1 MTKIK
6 NTKKGM
12 AKKTLS
18 MSLVVAMLATSNV
31 PVWAAEFS
39 DGSDVAV
46 ETEAPVAEDTTD
58 AFSDD
63 VAEAPVADDTD
74 TVTQVATATEAPTL
88 ELANWKG
95 SLKVKNDI
103 KDGDTV
109 VTNFNYK
116 VRINGYEVVDTNA
129 GEAHYSGTYASTS
142 PVANLAAL
150 NTELAKAKFAP
161 SDAGKT
167 VSVEITKD
175 DFKMTIPGIK
185 IEKVNV
191 EDVARLDIT
200 SATKPVY
207 TGKQTAFAD
216 DEITNNFAIKEKTS
230 NTDYSGLTSSD
241 FRYTYEGDDLVN
253 VSDKD
258 IYVVANVNA
267 AGYTGKIKA
276 PFRIQKRS
284 LVAGELELK
293 LNKNTISY
301 AELGTIPSDF
311 VTVKDTETGETLPT
325 SVYTLSAAN
334 NKLSSVETGFNED
347 NLKVTINNGTL
358 SKDKII
364 SNNYLASSNITK
376 DTTDKVKVVANNM
389 SDFKIVVDGIGKD
402 DATSTTPGVKD
413 NAVRNAIHF
422 YIGETDVTNKVKSIL
437 TYKAATLADG
447 ASTLSVEITGDN
459 KNVLGNTTV
468 SLPVTTNKLVD
479 SKLTFE
485 IGSTKYAKTTSGAG
499 TSATTAFGSSLG
511 DEKYTGEAVT
521 KAIKNVK
528 SDGTNLVAD
537 KDYKIVYENDNINTN
552 AVSGKAVKVSIVGI
566 NDWSGSIVIG
576 TYNITPA
583 EIDTTDIKV
592 PKKVLYDGNLQT
604 AADYMTGKVTVK
616 ATTSVNG
623 EEKKI
628 DVPAD
633 AYQLTCTATKLA
645 VGGVITT
652 KIAKANIKNKNFTTK
667 SNAADVTAS
676 DQTTIT
682 NKDLSDENVKL
693 EVIGSYTYT
702 GEKIVP
708 TVKVSVDGVELAKD
722 IDYKI
727 KSCTNNENAGEA
739 TVTVEG
745 TGDYSGT
752 QTAKF
757 TINKANLSDLK
768 VEAKKG
774 HEASFTYTGTQVK
787 PTTSDFKITLNGVE
801 LKASDFAITYPTTSK
816 VNVNVGD
823 ATVALAPVKDNKNF
837 TGDKK
842 EVTFKILPKEIDT
855 SKFAG
860 TFYAFDENGNKIDF
874 GTTNQYI
881 FAYDGTEK
889 TFKDIKFVPTKNDL
903 KLVEGKDY
911 EIKYFN
917 NVTGPNASVYIN
929 GIGNY
934 TNTSTRKF
942 SGSEE
947 TYTVKQDF
955 TIEGVTIGGKN
966 VSISDTEYAG
976 GVAVTPNVT
985 IKVGERTLVEGTD
998 YEFKNLTNNVDVTA
1012 ANKVLSATLK
1022 LKKDAYKFN
1031 NIGWSGAFTR
1041 SSDTELTVKW
1051 KIVKKDIA
1059 NTAVEISETNGKLT
1073 TTVLNGNVI
1082 VPATE
1087 YDVKD
1092 NGDGTATVTA
1102 KADSKS
1108 YKGSQKVSVKKSENV
1123 GAPVISNVNVSGN
1136 TATVILSGETDGAS
1150 GYDYVISTSKD
1161 PANKD
1166 ARLDVVKNQ
1175 VQTTANFKYVPQ
1187 GTYYAYCHAWTR
1199 DENGKKVFGGWS
1211 NSYAF
1216 SVTAITPDT
1225 PEILSVKAKGS
1236 TITVTYK
1243 ESANSTGYD
1252 VVLGKGS
1259 KKEHGETRPYQ
1270 YGKYKKLNV
1279 APGVCKA
1286 VFKNIPAG
1294 TYYAGVHSWNR
1305 TASEN
1310 DNKVFSK
1317 WSNLETAKVK

>member
-109 VTNFNYK
+109 VTGFDYK
-116 VRINGYEVVDTNA
+116 VRIDGHEVVDTA
-129 GEAHYSGTYASTS
+129 TGEAHYGGTYAGTS
-142 PVANLAAL
+142 VSNLAAL
-150 NTELAKAKFAP
+150 NADLGNAKFAP

-185 IEKVNV
+185 IETVNI
-191 EDVARLDIT
+191 EDVAKLDIT
-200 SATKPVY
+200 AATKPVY

-216 DEITNNFAIKEKTS
+216 AEITKFVIKEKNGST
-230 NTDYSGLTSSD
+230 YSGLDSSN
-241 FRYTYEGDDLVN
+241 FTYTYEGDDLVN

-276 PFRIQKRS
+276 AFRIQKRP
-284 LVAGELELK
+284 LAEGELELK

-347 NLKVTINNGTL
+347 NLRVTINNGTL

-364 SNNYLASSNITK
+364 SNNYSANSNVTK

-402 DATSTTPGVKD
+402 DATSTTPSVKD

-422 YIGETDVTNKVKSIL
+422 YIGETEVTNKVKGIL

-447 ASTLSVEITGDN
+447 ATTLSVEITGDN

-479 SKLTFE
+479 SKLSFE
-485 IGSTKYAKTTSGAG
+485 IGSTKYGKSAG
-499 TSATTAFGSSLG
+499 LTAFGSNLG
-511 DEKYTGEAVT
+511 NETYTGEAVT

-552 AVSGKAVKVSIVGI
+552 AVSGKTVKVSIVGM

-583 EIDTTDIKV
+583 IIKAADIKV

-633 AYQLTCTATKLA
+633 AYQLTCTADKLA

-652 KIAKANIKNKNFTTK
+652 KIAKANVKNRNFTTYGTG
-667 SNAADVTAS
+667 ADVTAS
-676 DQTTIT
+676 DTTTIT

-708 TVKVSVDGVELAKD
+708 TVKVSVDGVELEKD
-722 IDYKI
+722 IDYKV
-727 KSCTNNENAGEA
+727 KSCSNNENAGEA

-768 VEAKKG
+768 VEANTKDHK
-774 HEASFTYTGTQVK
+774 ASFTYTGTQVK
-787 PTTSDFKITLNGVE
+787 PRTSDFKITLNGVE

-842 EVTFKILPKEIDT
+842 DVTFKILPKEIDT

-860 TFYAFDENGNKIDF
+860 TFYAFDENGDKIDF
-874 GTTNQYI
+874 TKTAQYI

-889 TFKDIKFVPTKNDL
+889 TFKDIKFVPTKNEL

-917 NVTGPNASVYIN
+917 NVTGPTASVYIN

-947 TYTVKQDF
+947 TFTVKQDF
-955 TIEGVTIGGKN
+955 GIEGVTIGGKN

-998 YEFKNLTNNVDVTA
+998 YEFKDLINNVDVTA

-1022 LKKDAYKFN
+1022 LKGAYTFN
-1031 NIGWSGAFTR
+1031 NVGWSGAFTQKNNK
-1041 SSDTELTVKW
+1041 ELTVKW

-1059 NTAVEISETNGKLT
+1059 NTAIEISETNGKLT

-1123 GAPVISNVNVSGN
+1123 GAPVISNVKVAGN
-1136 TATVILSGETDGAS
+1136 NATVVLSDEAEGAS

-1161 PANKD
+1161 PSDRD
-1166 ARLDVVKNQ
+1166 ARIDVVKNQ

-1225 PEILSVKAKGS
+1225 PEILSVKTKGS

-1279 APGVCKA
+1279 RPGVCKA
-1286 VFKNIPAG
+1286 VFKNVPAG

>member
-200 SATKPVY
+200 RATKPVY

-1225 PEILSVKAKGS
+1225 PEILSVKTKGS

-1279 APGVCKA
+1279 KPGVCKA

>member
-88 ELANWKG
+88 ELANWKD

-109 VTNFNYK
+109 VTGFDYK
-116 VRINGYEVVDTNA
+116 VRIDGHEVVDTAA
-129 GEAHYSGTYASTS
+129 GEAHNGGTYAGNNVS
-142 PVANLAAL
+142 NLTNLNAAL
-150 NTELAKAKFAP
+150 NNAKFAP

-167 VSVEITKD
+167 VSVEITKG

-191 EDVARLDIT
+191 EDVARLDIA

-216 DEITNNFAIKEKTS
+216 SVITSNFAIKEKNS
-230 NTDYSGLTSSD
+230 NTSYSGLTSSD
-241 FRYTYEGDDLVN
+241 FTYTYEGDDLVN

-258 IYVVANVNA
+258 LYVIANVKA
-267 AGYTGKIKA
+267 EGYTGKIKA
-276 PFRIQKRS
+276 SFRIQKRP
-284 LVAGELELK
+284 LAADELELK

-334 NKLSSVETGFNED
+334 NKLSSVETGSNED

-358 SKDKII
+358 LKDKII
-364 SNNYLASSNITK
+364 SNNYSANSGVTK
-376 DTTDKVKVVANNM
+376 NTTDKVKVVANNM

-402 DATSTTPGVKD
+402 DATSTASGVKD

-422 YIGETDVTNKVKSIL
+422 YIGETEVTNKIKGIL

-447 ASTLSVEITGDN
+447 ATTLSVEITGDN

-485 IGSTKYAKTTSGAG
+485 IGSTKYGKSSGL
-499 TSATTAFGSSLG
+499 TAFGSDLG
-511 DEKYTGEAVT
+511 NETYTGEAVT

-552 AVSGKAVKVSIVGI
+552 AVSGKTVKVSIVGI

-583 EIDTTDIKV
+583 KIKAADIKV

-652 KIAKANIKNKNFTTK
+652 KIARANIKNKNFTIDGTG
-667 SNAADVTAS
+667 ADVTAS
-676 DQTTIT
+676 DTTTIT

-727 KSCTNNENAGEA
+727 KSCTNNVNAGEA

-745 TGDYSGT
+745 DGDYSGT
-752 QTAKF
+752 QTVKF
-757 TINKANLSDLK
+757 TINKANLSDVK
-768 VEAKKG
+768 VEAKTKTDA
-774 HEASFTYTGTQVK
+774 EKAAFTYTGKQVK
-787 PTTSDFKITLNGVE
+787 PTTGNFKITLNGVE

-860 TFYAFDENGNKIDF
+860 TFYAFDENGDKINF
-874 GTTNQYI
+874 NTTADYI

-917 NVTGPNASVYIN
+917 NVTGPMASVYIN

-955 TIEGVTIGGKN
+955 RIEGVTIGGKN

-998 YEFKNLTNNVDVTA
+998 YEFKDLINNVDVTA

-1022 LKKDAYKFN
+1022 LKGAYTFN
-1031 NIGWSGAFTR
+1031 NVGWSGAFTR
-1041 SSDTELTVKW
+1041 KNDKELTVKW

-1059 NTAVEISETNGKLT
+1059 NTAIEISETNGKLT
-1073 TTVLNGNVI
+1073 TTVLNGSVI

-1225 PEILSVKAKGS
+1225 PEILSVKTKGS

-1279 APGVCKA
+1279 KPGVCKA
-1286 VFKNIPAG
+1286 VFKNVPAG

-1317 WSNLETAKVK
+1317 WSNLEIAKVK

>member
-1225 PEILSVKAKGS
+1225 PEILSVKTKGS

>member
-18 MSLVVAMLATSNV
+18 MSLVVAMIATSNV

-88 ELANWKG
+88 ELANWKD

-109 VTNFNYK
+109 VTGFDYK
-116 VRINGYEVVDTNA
+116 VRIDGHEVVDTA
-129 GEAHYSGTYASTS
+129 TGEAHNGGTYTGSSISDLT
-142 PVANLAAL
+142 AL
-150 NTELAKAKFAP
+150 NNALKNAKFAP

-185 IEKVNV
+185 IETVNI
-191 EDVARLDIT
+191 EDVAKLDIT
-200 SATKPVY
+200 TATKPVY

-216 DEITNNFAIKEKTS
+216 DEITNNFAIKEKNGT
-230 NTDYSGLTSSD
+230 NTYSGLDSSN
-241 FRYTYEGDDLVN
+241 FTYTYEGDDLVN

-276 PFRIQKRS
+276 PFRIQKRP

-334 NKLSSVETGFNED
+334 NKLSSVETGSNED
-347 NLKVTINNGTL
+347 NLRVTINNGTL
-358 SKDKII
+358 LKDKII
-364 SNNYLASSNITK
+364 SNNYSANSNVTK

-402 DATSTTPGVKD
+402 DATSTNAGVKD

-422 YIGETDVTNKVKSIL
+422 YIGETEVTNKVKNIL

-447 ASTLSVEITGDN
+447 ATTLSVEITGDN

-485 IGSTKYAKTTSGAG
+485 IGSTRYVKNPTSGSTDKAFG
-499 TSATTAFGSSLG
+499 TSSSLG
-511 DEKYTGEAVT
+511 NEKYTGEAVT

-552 AVSGKAVKVSIVGI
+552 AVSGKTVKVSIVGI

-583 EIDTTDIKV
+583 EINAADIKV

-633 AYQLTCTATKLA
+633 AYQLTCIATKLA

-652 KIAKANIKNKNFTTK
+652 KIARANIKNKNFTIAGTG
-667 SNAADVTAS
+667 ADVIAS
-676 DQTTIT
+676 DTTTIT

-842 EVTFKILPKEIDT
+842 DVTFKILPKEIDT

-860 TFYAFDENGNKIDF
+860 AFYAFDENGDKIDF
-874 GTTNQYI
+874 TKTAQNI

-917 NVTGPNASVYIN
+917 NVTGPTASVYIN

-955 TIEGVTIGGKN
+955 YIEGVTIGGKN

-998 YEFKNLTNNVDVTA
+998 YEFKDLINNVDVTA

-1022 LKKDAYKFN
+1022 LKGAYTFN
-1031 NIGWSGAFTR
+1031 NVGWSGAFTR
-1041 SSDTELTVKW
+1041 KNDKELTVKW

-1108 YKGSQKVSVKKSENV
+1108 YTGSQKVSVKKSENV
-1123 GAPVISNVNVSGN
+1123 GAPVISNVKVTGN
-1136 TATVILSGETDGAS
+1136 NATVVLSDEAEGAS

-1161 PANKD
+1161 PSDRD
-1166 ARLDVVKNQ
+1166 ARIDVVKNQ

-1199 DENGKKVFGGWS
+1199 DENGMKVFGGWS

-1225 PEILSVKAKGS
+1225 PEILSVQTKGS

-1259 KKEHGETRPYQ
+1259 KQEHGETRPYQ
-1270 YGKYKKLNV
+1270 YGTYKKLNV
-1279 APGVCKA
+1279 KPGVCKA
-1286 VFKNIPAG
+1286 VFTNIPAG

-1317 WSNLETAKVK
+1317 WSNLRKATVK

>member
-63 VAEAPVADDTD
+63 IAEAPVVDDTD
-74 TVTQVATATEAPTL
+74 TVAQVATATEAPTL

-95 SLKVKNDI
+95 SLTVKNDI

-109 VTNFNYK
+109 VTGFNYK
-116 VRINGYEVVDTNA
+116 VRINGYEVVDTA
-129 GEAHYSGTYASTS
+129 TGEAHYDGTYAGSNIS
-142 PVANLAAL
+142 NLTDLNSAL
-150 NTELAKAKFAP
+150 KNAKFAP

-167 VSVEITKD
+167 VSVEITKG

-185 IEKVNV
+185 IETVNI
-191 EDVARLDIT
+191 EDVAKLDIT
-200 SATKPVY
+200 SADKPVY

-216 DEITNNFAIKEKTS
+216 AEITNTNKFKIKEKNGT
-230 NTDYSGLTSSD
+230 NTYSGLDSSN
-241 FRYTYEGDDLVN
+241 FTYTYEGDDLVN

-267 AGYTGKIKA
+267 DGYTGKIKA
-276 PFRIQKRS
+276 PFRIQKRP

-325 SVYTLSAAN
+325 SVYTLSATN
-334 NKLSSVETGFNED
+334 NKLSSVETGSNED
-347 NLKVTINNGTL
+347 NLRVTINNGTL

-364 SNNYLASSNITK
+364 SNNYSANFNVTK

-422 YIGETDVTNKVKSIL
+422 YIGETEVTNKVKGIL

-485 IGSTKYAKTTSGAG
+485 IGSTKYAKTTSGEG

-633 AYQLTCTATKLA
+633 AYQLTCTADKLA

-667 SNAADVTAS
+667 NNATDVTAS

-874 GTTNQYI
+874 DTTDQYI

-903 KLVEGKDY
+903 KLG
-911 EIKYFN
+911 
-917 NVTGPNASVYIN
+917 
-929 GIGNY
+929 
-934 TNTSTRKF
+934 
-942 SGSEE
+942 
-947 TYTVKQDF
+947 
-955 TIEGVTIGGKN
+955 
-966 VSISDTEYAG
+966 
-976 GVAVTPNVT
+976 
-985 IKVGERTLVEGTD
+985 
-998 YEFKNLTNNVDVTA
+998 
-1012 ANKVLSATLK
+1012 
-1022 LKKDAYKFN
+1022 
-1031 NIGWSGAFTR
+1031 
-1041 SSDTELTVKW
+1041 
-1051 KIVKKDIA
+1051 
-1059 NTAVEISETNGKLT
+1059 
-1073 TTVLNGNVI
+1073 
-1082 VPATE
+1082 
-1087 YDVKD
+1087 
-1092 NGDGTATVTA
+1092 
-1102 KADSKS
+1102 
-1108 YKGSQKVSVKKSENV
+1108 SVK
-1123 GAPVISNVNVSGN
+1123 
-1136 TATVILSGETDGAS
+1136 
-1150 GYDYVISTSKD
+1150 
-1161 PANKD
+1161 
-1166 ARLDVVKNQ
+1166 
-1175 VQTTANFKYVPQ
+1175 
-1187 GTYYAYCHAWTR
+1187 
-1199 DENGKKVFGGWS
+1199 
-1211 NSYAF
+1211 
-1216 SVTAITPDT
+1216 
-1225 PEILSVKAKGS
+1225 
-1236 TITVTYK
+1236 
-1243 ESANSTGYD
+1243 
-1252 VVLGKGS
+1252 
-1259 KKEHGETRPYQ
+1259 
-1270 YGKYKKLNV
+1270 
-1279 APGVCKA
+1279 
-1286 VFKNIPAG
+1286 
-1294 TYYAGVHSWNR
+1294 
-1305 TASEN
+1305 
-1310 DNKVFSK
+1310 
-1317 WSNLETAKVK
+1317 

>member
-191 EDVARLDIT
+191 EDVARLNIT

-241 FRYTYEGDDLVN
+241 FTYTYEGDDLVN

-485 IGSTKYAKTTSGAG
+485 IGSTKYAKTTSGVG

-768 VEAKKG
+768 IEAKKG

-1123 GAPVISNVNVSGN
+1123 GAPVISNVKVTGN
-1136 TATVILSGETDGAS
+1136 NATVVLSDEAEGAS

-1161 PANKD
+1161 PSDRD
-1166 ARLDVVKNQ
+1166 ARIDVVKNQ

-1199 DENGKKVFGGWS
+1199 DENGMKVFGGWS

-1225 PEILSVKAKGS
+1225 PEILSVQTKGS

-1270 YGKYKKLNV
+1270 YGTYKKLNV
-1279 APGVCKA
+1279 KPGVCKA
-1286 VFKNIPAG
+1286 VFTNIPAG

-1317 WSNLETAKVK
+1317 WSNLKTAKVK

>member
-46 ETEAPVAEDTTD
+46 TSEAPATE
-58 AFSDD
+58 AFSDND
-63 VAEAPVADDTD
+63 AEAPVVEDT
-74 TVTQVATATEAPTL
+74 T
-88 ELANWKG
+88 
-95 SLKVKNDI
+95 
-103 KDGDTV
+103 
-109 VTNFNYK
+109 
-116 VRINGYEVVDTNA
+116 EVVDTATATAPTLKLTNWNSHLEVEGDLKDGDA
-129 GEAHYSGTYASTS
+129 DLKSFYYEVRIDGREVVDHTGDWKAAS
-142 PVANLAAL
+142 PVADKTAL
-150 NTELAKAKFAP
+150 NNALKNLDFKAE
-161 SDAGKT
+161 DAGHT
-167 VSVEITKD
+167 VSLVLTKD
-175 DFKMTIPGIK
+175 DFNQTIPGIK
-185 IEKVNV
+185 IETVNI
-191 EDVARLDIT
+191 EDVAKLDIT
-200 SATKPVY
+200 AATKPVY

-216 DEITNNFAIKEKTS
+216 DEITNNFVIKGKNGT
-230 NTDYSGLTSSD
+230 TYSGLDSSN
-241 FRYTYEGDDLVN
+241 FTYTYEGDDLVN

-276 PFRIQKRS
+276 AFRIQKRP
-284 LVAGELELK
+284 LAEGELELK

-325 SVYTLSAAN
+325 SVYTLSATN
-334 NKLSSVETGFNED
+334 NKLSSVETGSNED
-347 NLKVTINNGTL
+347 NLRVTINSGTL

-364 SNNYLASSNITK
+364 SNNYSATSNVTK

-402 DATSTTPGVKD
+402 DATSTTLKD

-422 YIGETDVTNKVKSIL
+422 YIGETEVTNKVKGIL
-437 TYKAATLADG
+437 TYKAATLANG
-447 ASTLSVEITGDN
+447 ATTLSVEITGDN

-485 IGSTKYAKTTSGAG
+485 IGSTKYAKTTSTSG
-499 TSATTAFGSSLG
+499 TPTTAFGNSLG
-511 DEKYTGEAVT
+511 NEKYTGEAVT

-537 KDYKIVYENDNINTN
+537 KDYKVVYENDNINTN
-552 AVSGKAVKVSIVGI
+552 AVSGKNVRVSIVGM
-566 NDWSGSIVIG
+566 NDWSGSIFIG
-576 TYNITPA
+576 TYNIIPA
-583 EIDTTDIKV
+583 EINAADIKV

-633 AYQLTCTATKLA
+633 AYQLTCAATKLA

-652 KIAKANIKNKNFTTK
+652 KIARANIKNKNFTIYGTG
-667 SNAADVTAS
+667 ADVTAS
-676 DQTTIT
+676 DTTTIT

-708 TVKVSVDGVELAKD
+708 TVKVSVDGVELEKD
-722 IDYKI
+722 IDYKV
-727 KSCTNNENAGEA
+727 KSCSNNENAGEA

-768 VEAKKG
+768 VEANTKDHK
-774 HEASFTYTGTQVK
+774 ASFTYTGTQVK
-787 PTTSDFKITLNGVE
+787 PRTSDFKITLNGVE

-998 YEFKNLTNNVDVTA
+998 YEFKDLRNNVDVTA

-1187 GTYYAYCHAWTR
+1187 
-1199 DENGKKVFGGWS
+1199 
-1211 NSYAF
+1211 
-1216 SVTAITPDT
+1216 
-1225 PEILSVKAKGS
+1225 
-1236 TITVTYK
+1236 
-1243 ESANSTGYD
+1243 
-1252 VVLGKGS
+1252 
-1259 KKEHGETRPYQ
+1259 
-1270 YGKYKKLNV
+1270 
-1279 APGVCKA
+1279 
-1286 VFKNIPAG
+1286 
-1294 TYYAGVHSWNR
+1294 
-1305 TASEN
+1305 
-1310 DNKVFSK
+1310 
-1317 WSNLETAKVK
+1317 

>member
-1225 PEILSVKAKGS
+1225 PEILSVKTKGS

-1279 APGVCKA
+1279 KPGVCKA

>member
-191 EDVARLDIT
+191 EDVARLNIT

-241 FRYTYEGDDLVN
+241 FTYTYEGDDLVN

-485 IGSTKYAKTTSGAG
+485 IGSTKYAKTTSGVG

-552 AVSGKAVKVSIVGI
+552 AVSGKAIKVSIVGI

-768 VEAKKG
+768 IEAKKG

-1123 GAPVISNVNVSGN
+1123 GAPVISNVKVTGN
-1136 TATVILSGETDGAS
+1136 NATVVLSDEAEGAS

-1161 PANKD
+1161 PSDRD
-1166 ARLDVVKNQ
+1166 ARIDVVKNQ

-1199 DENGKKVFGGWS
+1199 DENGMKVFGGWS

-1225 PEILSVKAKGS
+1225 PEILSVQTKGS

-1270 YGKYKKLNV
+1270 YGTYKKLNV
-1279 APGVCKA
+1279 KPGVCKA
-1286 VFKNIPAG
+1286 VFTNIPAG

-1317 WSNLETAKVK
+1317 WSNLKTAKVK

>member
-1 MTKIK
+1 
-6 NTKKGM
+6 
-12 AKKTLS
+12 
-18 MSLVVAMLATSNV
+18 
-31 PVWAAEFS
+31 
-39 DGSDVAV
+39 
-46 ETEAPVAEDTTD
+46 
-58 AFSDD
+58 
-63 VAEAPVADDTD
+63 
-74 TVTQVATATEAPTL
+74 
-88 ELANWKG
+88 
-95 SLKVKNDI
+95 
-103 KDGDTV
+103 
-109 VTNFNYK
+109 
-116 VRINGYEVVDTNA
+116 
-129 GEAHYSGTYASTS
+129 
-142 PVANLAAL
+142 
-150 NTELAKAKFAP
+150 
-161 SDAGKT
+161 
-167 VSVEITKD
+167 
-175 DFKMTIPGIK
+175 
-185 IEKVNV
+185 
-191 EDVARLDIT
+191 
-200 SATKPVY
+200 
-207 TGKQTAFAD
+207 
-216 DEITNNFAIKEKTS
+216 
-230 NTDYSGLTSSD
+230 
-241 FRYTYEGDDLVN
+241 
-253 VSDKD
+253 
-258 IYVVANVNA
+258 
-267 AGYTGKIKA
+267 
-276 PFRIQKRS
+276 
-284 LVAGELELK
+284 
-293 LNKNTISY
+293 
-301 AELGTIPSDF
+301 
-311 VTVKDTETGETLPT
+311 
-325 SVYTLSAAN
+325 
-334 NKLSSVETGFNED
+334 
-347 NLKVTINNGTL
+347 
-358 SKDKII
+358 
-364 SNNYLASSNITK
+364 
-376 DTTDKVKVVANNM
+376 
-389 SDFKIVVDGIGKD
+389 
-402 DATSTTPGVKD
+402 
-413 NAVRNAIHF
+413 
-422 YIGETDVTNKVKSIL
+422 
-437 TYKAATLADG
+437 
-447 ASTLSVEITGDN
+447 
-459 KNVLGNTTV
+459 
-468 SLPVTTNKLVD
+468 
-479 SKLTFE
+479 
-485 IGSTKYAKTTSGAG
+485 
-499 TSATTAFGSSLG
+499 
-511 DEKYTGEAVT
+511 
-521 KAIKNVK
+521 
-528 SDGTNLVAD
+528 
-537 KDYKIVYENDNINTN
+537 
-552 AVSGKAVKVSIVGI
+552 
-566 NDWSGSIVIG
+566 
-576 TYNITPA
+576 
-583 EIDTTDIKV
+583 
-592 PKKVLYDGNLQT
+592 
-604 AADYMTGKVTVK
+604 MTGKVIVK
-616 ATTSVNG
+616 ATTSING
-623 EEKKI
+623 EDKKI

-633 AYQLTCTATKLA
+633 AYQLTCTADKLA

-652 KIAKANIKNKNFTTK
+652 KIARANIKNKNFTTA
-667 SNAADVTAS
+667 NNDITVADT
-676 DQTTIT
+676 TTIT

-708 TVKVSVDGVELAKD
+708 TVKVSVDGVELEKD

-727 KSCTNNENAGEA
+727 KSCSNNENAGEA

-768 VEAKKG
+768 VEANTKDHKT
-774 HEASFTYTGTQVK
+774 SFTYTGTQVK
-787 PTTSDFKITLNGVE
+787 PKTSDFKITLNGVE

-874 GTTNQYI
+874 DTTDQYI

-917 NVTGPNASVYIN
+917 NVTGPIASVYIN

-934 TNTSTRKF
+934 TNASTRKF

-947 TYTVKQDF
+947 TYTVKRDF
-955 TIEGVTIGGKN
+955 RIEGVTIGGKN

-1041 SSDTELTVKW
+1041 SSDTELIVKW

-1161 PANKD
+1161 PTNKD

-1199 DENGKKVFGGWS
+1199 DENGKKVFGEWS
-1211 NSYAF
+1211 NSYPV

-1225 PEILSVKAKGS
+1225 PEILSVKTKGS

-1279 APGVCKA
+1279 KPGVCKA

-1294 TYYAGVHSWNR
+1294 TYYVGVHSWNR
-1305 TASEN
+1305 SASEN

>member
-150 NTELAKAKFAP
+150 NTELAIAKFAP

-1225 PEILSVKAKGS
+1225 PEILSVKTKGS

-1279 APGVCKA
+1279 KPGVCKA
-1286 VFKNIPAG
+1286 VFKNVPAG

>member
-191 EDVARLDIT
+191 EDVARLNIT

-241 FRYTYEGDDLVN
+241 FTYTYEGDDLVN

-485 IGSTKYAKTTSGAG
+485 IGSTKYAKTTSGVG

-667 SNAADVTAS
+667 SKAADVTAS

-768 VEAKKG
+768 IEAKKG

-1123 GAPVISNVNVSGN
+1123 GAPVISNVKVTGN
-1136 TATVILSGETDGAS
+1136 NATVVLSDEAEGAS

-1161 PANKD
+1161 PSDRD
-1166 ARLDVVKNQ
+1166 ARIDVVKNQ

-1199 DENGKKVFGGWS
+1199 DENGMKVFGGWS

-1225 PEILSVKAKGS
+1225 PEILSVQTKGS

-1270 YGKYKKLNV
+1270 YGTYKKLNV
-1279 APGVCKA
+1279 KPGVCKA
-1286 VFKNIPAG
+1286 VFTNIPAG

-1317 WSNLETAKVK
+1317 WSNLKTAKVK

>member
-1279 APGVCKA
+1279 KPGVCKA
-1286 VFKNIPAG
+1286 VFKNVPAG

>member
-18 MSLVVAMLATSNV
+18 MSLVVAMIATSNV

-63 VAEAPVADDTD
+63 IAEAPVVDDTD
-74 TVTQVATATEAPTL
+74 TVAQVATATEAPTL

-95 SLKVKNDI
+95 SLTVKNDI

-109 VTNFNYK
+109 VTGFNYK
-116 VRINGYEVVDTNA
+116 VRINGYEVVDTA
-129 GEAHYSGTYASTS
+129 TGEAHNGGTYTGSS
-142 PVANLAAL
+142 ISNLTAL
-150 NTELAKAKFAP
+150 NNALKSAKFAP

-185 IEKVNV
+185 IETVNI
-191 EDVARLDIT
+191 EDVAKLDIT
-200 SATKPVY
+200 TATKPVY

-216 DEITNNFAIKEKTS
+216 TAIAQFAIKEKNSS
-230 NTDYSGLTSSD
+230 NSYSGLDSSN
-241 FRYTYEGDDLVN
+241 FTYTYEGDDLVN

-276 PFRIQKRS
+276 PFRIQKRP
-284 LVAGELELK
+284 LVADELELK

-364 SNNYLASSNITK
+364 SNNYSASSNITK

-422 YIGETDVTNKVKSIL
+422 YIGETEVTNKVKGIL

-447 ASTLSVEITGDN
+447 ATTLSVEITGDN

-485 IGSTKYAKTTSGAG
+485 IGSTKYGKSSGL
-499 TSATTAFGSSLG
+499 TAFGSSLG

-552 AVSGKAVKVSIVGI
+552 AVSGKTVKVSIVGI

-583 EIDTTDIKV
+583 EINAADIKV

-693 EVIGSYTYT
+693 EVIGFYTYT

-727 KSCTNNENAGEA
+727 KSCTNNENAGE
-739 TVTVEG
+739 VVLCQE
-745 TGDYSGT
+745 
-752 QTAKF
+752 
-757 TINKANLSDLK
+757 K
-768 VEAKKG
+768 V
-774 HEASFTYTGTQVK
+774 Q
-787 PTTSDFKITLNGVE
+787 
-801 LKASDFAITYPTTSK
+801 
-816 VNVNVGD
+816 
-823 ATVALAPVKDNKNF
+823 
-837 TGDKK
+837 
-842 EVTFKILPKEIDT
+842 
-855 SKFAG
+855 
-860 TFYAFDENGNKIDF
+860 
-874 GTTNQYI
+874 
-881 FAYDGTEK
+881 
-889 TFKDIKFVPTKNDL
+889 
-903 KLVEGKDY
+903 
-911 EIKYFN
+911 IKYN
-917 NVTGPNASVYIN
+917 Q
-929 GIGNY
+929 
-934 TNTSTRKF
+934 F
-942 SGSEE
+942 SL
-947 TYTVKQDF
+947 F
-955 TIEGVTIGGKN
+955 M
-966 VSISDTEYAG
+966 
-976 GVAVTPNVT
+976 
-985 IKVGERTLVEGTD
+985 
-998 YEFKNLTNNVDVTA
+998 
-1012 ANKVLSATLK
+1012 
-1022 LKKDAYKFN
+1022 
-1031 NIGWSGAFTR
+1031 
-1041 SSDTELTVKW
+1041 
-1051 KIVKKDIA
+1051 
-1059 NTAVEISETNGKLT
+1059 
-1073 TTVLNGNVI
+1073 
-1082 VPATE
+1082 
-1087 YDVKD
+1087 
-1092 NGDGTATVTA
+1092 
-1102 KADSKS
+1102 
-1108 YKGSQKVSVKKSENV
+1108 
-1123 GAPVISNVNVSGN
+1123 
-1136 TATVILSGETDGAS
+1136 
-1150 GYDYVISTSKD
+1150 
-1161 PANKD
+1161 
-1166 ARLDVVKNQ
+1166 
-1175 VQTTANFKYVPQ
+1175 
-1187 GTYYAYCHAWTR
+1187 
-1199 DENGKKVFGGWS
+1199 
-1211 NSYAF
+1211 
-1216 SVTAITPDT
+1216 
-1225 PEILSVKAKGS
+1225 
-1236 TITVTYK
+1236 
-1243 ESANSTGYD
+1243 
-1252 VVLGKGS
+1252 
-1259 KKEHGETRPYQ
+1259 
-1270 YGKYKKLNV
+1270 
-1279 APGVCKA
+1279 
-1286 VFKNIPAG
+1286 
-1294 TYYAGVHSWNR
+1294 
-1305 TASEN
+1305 
-1310 DNKVFSK
+1310 
-1317 WSNLETAKVK
+1317 

>member
-216 DEITNNFAIKEKTS
+216 DEITNIFAIKEKTS

-422 YIGETDVTNKVKSIL
+422 YIGETDVTKKVKSIL

-1225 PEILSVKAKGS
+1225 PEILSVKTKGS

>member
-185 IEKVNV
+185 IETVNI
-191 EDVARLDIT
+191 EDVAKLDIT
-200 SATKPVY
+200 TATKPVY

-216 DEITNNFAIKEKTS
+216 AEITNNFAIKEKNGT
-230 NTDYSGLTSSD
+230 NTYSGLDSSN
-241 FRYTYEGDDLVN
+241 FTYTYEGDDLVN

-276 PFRIQKRS
+276 PFRIQKRP
-284 LVAGELELK
+284 LAAGELELK

-334 NKLSSVETGFNED
+334 NKLSSVETGSNED
-347 NLKVTINNGTL
+347 NLRVTINNGTL

-364 SNNYLASSNITK
+364 SNNYSANSGVTK
-376 DTTDKVKVVANNM
+376 NTTDKVKVVANNM

-422 YIGETDVTNKVKSIL
+422 YIGETEVTNKIKGIL

-447 ASTLSVEITGDN
+447 ATTLSVEITGDN

-485 IGSTKYAKTTSGAG
+485 IGSTKYGKSSGL
-499 TSATTAFGSSLG
+499 TAFGSSLG

-552 AVSGKAVKVSIVGI
+552 AVSGKTVKVSIVGI

-583 EIDTTDIKV
+583 EINAADIKV

-633 AYQLTCTATKLA
+633 AYQLTCAATKLA

-652 KIAKANIKNKNFTTK
+652 KIARANIKNKNFTIADTG
-667 SNAADVTAS
+667 ADVTAS
-676 DQTTIT
+676 DTTTIT

-708 TVKVSVDGVELAKD
+708 TVKVSVDGVELEKD
-722 IDYKI
+722 IDYKV
-727 KSCTNNENAGEA
+727 KSCSNNENAGEA

-768 VEAKKG
+768 VEANTKDHK
-774 HEASFTYTGTQVK
+774 ASFTYTGTQVK
-787 PTTSDFKITLNGVE
+787 PRTSDFKITLNGVE

-998 YEFKNLTNNVDVTA
+998 YEFQDLRNNVDVTA

-1225 PEILSVKAKGS
+1225 PEILSVKTKGS

-1279 APGVCKA
+1279 KPGVCKA
-1286 VFKNIPAG
+1286 VFKNVPAG